1 MASFPLNLM
10 PSAKD
15 GVLIDMTDMSNVQ
28 MEAQA
33 SMNVKGAKTTKASK
47 VSKISATMTRARRK
61 FQQQLKKNQNL
72 QTKIDCIEEA
82 AEEIYGKSAK
92 AVWHN
97 LLEETM
103 RLTNLIDFNTYCRSL
118 GLDPSCVAQHIVFE
132 GSGVVNKVMRNGVE
146 NELGAEIFAYEEPL
160 FNPMK
165 ATGKTFTIPQM
176 KVARVTAGQLMA
188 KAQVRE
194 KVAEAEVVPSPIAES
209 EVEEETAA

>member
-1 MASFPLNLM
+1 MDNNIS
-10 PSAKD
+10 
-15 GVLIDMTDMSNVQ
+15 Q

-33 SMNVKGAKTTKASK
+33 SKNVKGAKTTKASK

>member
-1 MASFPLNLM
+1 M

>member
-1 MASFPLNLM
+1 
-10 PSAKD
+10 
-15 GVLIDMTDMSNVQ
+15 
-28 MEAQA
+28 
-33 SMNVKGAKTTKASK
+33 
-47 VSKISATMTRARRK
+47 MTRARRK
-61 FQQQLKKNQNL
+61 FQQQLRKNQNL

-82 AEEIYGKSAK
+82 AEEIYGKSAQV
-92 AVWHN
+92 VWHD
-97 LLEETM
+97 LLKEAM
-103 RLTNLIDFNTYCRSL
+103 RLTNLIDFNTYCHSL

>member
-1 MASFPLNLM
+1 MTNL
-10 PSAKD
+10 SE
-15 GVLIDMTDMSNVQ
+15 VQ
-28 MEAQA
+28 MEAQT
-33 SMNVKGAKTTKASK
+33 SKKTKGAKTTKASK
-47 VSKISATMTRARRK
+47 VSRISATMIRARRK

-132 GSGVVNKVMRNGVE
+132 GSGVVNKVMRNGVG
-146 NELGAEIFAYEEPL
+146 NELGAEILAYEEPL

-165 ATGKTFTIPQM
+165 ATGKTITIPQM

>member
-1 MASFPLNLM
+1 
-10 PSAKD
+10 
-15 GVLIDMTDMSNVQ
+15 MTEMSNIQ
-28 MEAQA
+28 MEAQT
-33 SMNVKGAKTTKASK
+33 SKKTKGAKTTKASK
-47 VSKISATMTRARRK
+47 VSKISATMTCARRK

-92 AVWHN
+92 VVWHD
-97 LLEETM
+97 LLKEAM

-146 NELGAEIFAYEEPL
+146 NELGAEILAYEEPL

-165 ATGKTFTIPQM
+165 TTGKTFTIPKM
-176 KVARVTAGQLMA
+176 RVAHVTAGQLMA
-188 KAQVRE
+188 KAPVRE